1 MGQKDKRLNG
11 EELHELGIKWV
22 YKHIKDDFEILSVNI
37 EFEKNPQILAKKD
50 DQMHFIVVKTSTYP
64 DLGSLSPSAAEE
76 IIKHADKHKAKIL
89 FAHVGVANADAK
101 DDAGMAFPEKN
112 GQYYINFAGLS
123 IKPNILM
130 QP

>member
-1 MGQKDKRLNG
+1 MSQKNRRLSG

-22 YKHIKDDFEILSVNI
+22 YRHIKDDYEILSVNI

-50 DQMHFIVVKTSTYP
+50 EDMYFIVVKTSTYP

-101 DDAGMAFPEKN
+101 DDAGIAFPEKD
-112 GQYYINFAGLS
+112 GQYYINFTGLS
-123 IKPNILM
+123 IEPNILM